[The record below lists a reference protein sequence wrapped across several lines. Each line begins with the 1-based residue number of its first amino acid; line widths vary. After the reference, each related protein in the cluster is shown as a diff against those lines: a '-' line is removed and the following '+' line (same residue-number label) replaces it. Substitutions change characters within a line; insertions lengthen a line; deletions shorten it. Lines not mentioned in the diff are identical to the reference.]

1 MEKIYHIYAK
11 DRCIYHSLNEDEFR
25 QVWETLNKLVEIYTE
40 VDNDDLQYEEL
51 QLNKSA
57 IAEASYWLTLNITV

>member
-57 IAEASYWLTLNITV
+57 IAEASY